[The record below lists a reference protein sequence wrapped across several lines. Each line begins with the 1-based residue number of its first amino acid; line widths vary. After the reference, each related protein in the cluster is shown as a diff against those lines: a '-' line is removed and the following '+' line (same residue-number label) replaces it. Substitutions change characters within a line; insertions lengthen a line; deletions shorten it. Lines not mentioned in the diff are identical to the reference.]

1 VDVQGQ
7 KSPDC
12 SNWIL
17 RDEQEIVFS
26 MALVLAYLKLN
37 KDRLIIIF
45 APMSDV
51 KKIRK
56 GIKYQ
61 LIYWLVK
68 FMIFLSNIPPRR
80 IWLDFC
86 GFLGQVYHLLS
97 PASRNLVRKH
107 LGMAF
112 REKSAS
118 EIRQLTRNVF
128 KMLGKNAG
136 EILRASKIETI
147 EQLEEILVTEGYE
160 NFLKANSKGK
170 GVIFL
175 TSHLGAFDLQ
185 VTNMAL
191 RRLNPNIIGTPLKDE
206 RLNDLLWNYR
216 NQHGAIAIERG
227 KETFRMIKVL
237 KSGGSVALLI
247 DQDTKVK
254 STFVDFFGMPASTP
268 VGATMMAMKTGAA
281 IVPTYI
287 HLGEDGLQHMHI
299 LPEVPMR
306 TSGDEE
312 EDIVYNTQ
320 VLTSMIE
327 SWIRKYP
334 EQWVWMHKR
343 WKTKP
348 E

>member
-1 VDVQGQ
+1 
-7 KSPDC
+7 
-12 SNWIL
+12 
-17 RDEQEIVFS
+17 
-26 MALVLAYLKLN
+26 
-37 KDRLIIIF
+37 
-45 APMSDV
+45 
-51 KKIRK
+51 
-56 GIKYQ
+56 
-61 LIYWLVK
+61 
-68 FMIFLSNIPPRR
+68 
-80 IWLDFC
+80 
-86 GFLGQVYHLLS
+86 
-97 PASRNLVRKH
+97 
-107 LGMAF
+107 MAF
-112 REKSAS
+112 SEKTSA
-118 EIRQLTRNVF
+118 EIRTLTKGVF

-136 EILRASKIETI
+136 EILRASKIETL
-147 EQLEEILVTEGYE
+147 EQLEKILVTEGYE
-160 NFLKANSKGK
+160 NFTKANSMGK

-175 TSHLGAFDLQ
+175 TCHLGAFDLQ

-191 RRLNPNIIGTPLKDE
+191 RGLNPNIIGTPLKDP
-206 RLNDLLWNYR
+206 RLNDLLWKYR

-281 IVPTYI
+281 VVPTYV

-306 TSGDEE
+306 ISEDEE
-312 EDIVYNTQ
+312 GDIVYNTQ

-327 SWIRKYP
+327 GWIRKYP

-343 WKTKP
+343 WKTKKND
-348 E
+348 